1 MTGSVDGDGVFGR
14 FCDWVKVRF
23 RANDDLYALTR
34 SDLALMA
41 TDLGISE
48 NDLRDVLPKAAD
60 NSLLMDELMI
70 ARGLDPDRI
79 RRLCGGLARDL
90 ELTCARCGSV
100 GRCRAELSIGVAAA
114 NAHEYCGNAE
124 TFDELLAGA

>member
-1 MTGSVDGDGVFGR
+1 MPAFDDGHGVFSR
-14 FCDWVKVRF
+14 LCDWFKA
-23 RANDDLYALTR
+23 RAQRNDELYALTR

-41 TDLGISE
+41 SDLGVTES
-48 NDLRDVLPKAAD
+48 DLRDVLPKAAD
-60 NSLLMDELMI
+60 NSLLMDEMMI
-70 ARGLDPDRI
+70 QHGLDPDRI

-90 ELTCARCGSV
+90 ELTCARCGAV
-100 GRCRAELSIGVAAA
+100 GRCRSELAIGVAVQ